1 MRFSLLQQPSFWTEL
16 TKDPSRAPLLTHIEK
31 KWEELGEDPIPS
43 ISYFDR
49 MLFYKTGDR
58 KTFETSYFRRRNAL
72 SAVSILALIHPER
85 EDYLANVQRYLWE
98 ICDEY
103 SWALPAH
110 TQGDPDT
117 DPFELDLFNCET
129 GFAVTEIAQLLRDR
143 LEKAVCERV
152 RIEVKRRIIEPYC
165 ARLTC
170 FDDNFANWAAVCGG
184 NVGGTLMYWDPAL
197 FRAQLPRILKNMQN
211 FIDGFSDE
219 GICMEG
225 TTYWVYGFSNFVWFS
240 EMLLHFTNGKIDL
253 LDSRKV
259 ELIAGYMQRSF
270 LKGNTTVSFSD
281 GTRTGRAADELQYYL
296 TQRFPNSVYMLPR
309 EVSATWD
316 GNVSWIHWTRALL
329 HTPPVDIPRS
339 LPPKNYDFPMAAQTV
354 VHEDAYSLFAK
365 AGNNREEHNHN
376 DVGSFILATKNGQVL
391 CDIGAGIYTRQYFR
405 HTMHERYAIL
415 CNSSL
420 GHSVPIVNG
429 QPQLFGKQ
437 YAGSLCHR
445 GNRIEIEMAGAYGIP
460 ELQSLSRV
468 LCHQADRVE
477 LTDSFEGEIDSFTDR
492 FVSFFEP
499 TVCENEVLVADV
511 RIGFAPTAVT
521 PRVSVDRHFRYTGDG
536 DPVYL
541 LDFEVK
547 KGIHSVT
554 FLFTF

>member
-1 MRFSLLQQPSFWTEL
+1 MHFQALQQPSFWTEL
-16 TKDPSRAPLLTHIEK
+16 SKDSARAPLLAHVEK
-31 KWEELGEDPIPS
+31 KWEELREDPIPS
-43 ISYFDR
+43 IPYFDR

-58 KTFETSYFRRRNAL
+58 KKFEMPYFRHRNAL
-72 SAVSILALIHPER
+72 SAVAILALIHPER
-85 EDYLANVQRYLWE
+85 EDYLADVQRYLWE

-110 TQGDPDT
+110 TKGDPAT

-129 GFAVTEIAQLLRDR
+129 GFAVTEIAHLLRNR
-143 LEKAVCERV
+143 LEKAVYERV
-152 RIEVKRRIIEPYC
+152 KMEVKRRIIEPYC
-165 ARLTC
+165 VRLTC

-184 NVGGTLMYWDPAL
+184 NVGGTLMYWDPEL

-225 TTYWVYGFSNFVWFS
+225 TTYWIYGFSNFVWFS

-253 LDSRKV
+253 MDSPKV
-259 ELIAGYMQRSF
+259 ERIAGYMQRSF

-281 GTRTGRAADELQYYL
+281 GTRVGRAADELQYYL
-296 TQRFPNSVYMLPR
+296 TQRFPQSVHMLPR
-309 EVSATWD
+309 EVSITWD
-316 GNVSWIHWTRALL
+316 GNVSWIQWTRALL
-329 HTPPVDIPRS
+329 HTPPVDIPRA
-339 LPPKNYDFPMAAQTV
+339 LPTQNYDFPMAAQTI

-376 DVGSFILATKNGQVL
+376 DVGSFILASKNGQVL
-391 CDIGAGIYTRQYFR
+391 CDIGAGLYTRQYFR
-405 HTMHERYAIL
+405 MTMHERYAIL

-420 GHSVPIVNG
+420 GHSVPVING

-437 YAGSLCHR
+437 YAGSLRHR
-445 GNRIEIEMAGAYGIP
+445 ENRIEIEMAKAYGIP

-477 LTDSFEGEIDSFTDR
+477 LTDSFVGTIHSFTDR

-499 TVCENEVLVADV
+499 TVKENEVILADV
-511 RIGFAPTAVT
+511 HIGFDPSQVT
-521 PRVSVDRHFRYTGDG
+521 LTVHRDSHVNHKGEAET
-536 DPVYL
+536 VYL
-541 LDFEVK
+541 LDFEMTKGVK
-547 KGIHSVT
+547 CAT
-554 FLFTF
+554 FVFTF